1 MLKHLLIASTLLVA
15 ASTLT
20 YADDLKINRLISLT
34 GHGEVHAVPDI
45 AFVTLGVS
53 NFGKTAREALDA
65 NTKAMTN
72 LMATLKAANIAPK
85 DIATSNFS
93 VGPRYDN
100 GQNNGQPL
108 KIVGYEVSNSVTTT
122 VRKIDGLGEILDKA
136 VSSGSNQI
144 NSISFSI
151 ANPQSAM
158 DDARKLAVADAQRK
172 AKLYETNAAFTLGN
186 IVSLTENGGGLVEP
200 QMQMRAKMMAADA
213 APVPI
218 AQGEQVIMADVNI
231 TWEIK

>member
-34 GHGEVHAVPDI
+34 GHGEIHAVPDI

-53 NFGKTAREALDA
+53 DSGKTAREALDA

-85 DIATSNFS
+85 DIATLNFS

-108 KIVGYEVSNSVTTT
+108 KIVGYEVSNSVTIT

-172 AKLYETNAAFTLGN
+172 AKLYETSAAFTLGN

-200 QMQMRAKMMAADA
+200 QMQMRAKMMATDA

-218 AQGEQVIMADVNI
+218 VQGEQVIMADVNI